1 MSDRTTCIVEARM
14 TSSRLPGKVLAEVA
28 GRPLLAHMIARLQR
42 ARRLDGIVIATTTN
56 AGCDPIVALAQEL
69 GVGVFRGSEDDVLG
83 RVLGAAQADGA
94 DRIVEV
100 TGDCPLIDPALVDTL
115 VDAFDEGGADYCSNT
130 LEPTYPRGMDVQV
143 FPTAVLAE
151 VAALTDDP
159 VDREHV
165 SIYIYEHPE
174 RYRLRSVRAAPP
186 QAPELRLTVDTPED
200 LALVR
205 AVFEALH
212 PRDPAFTLA
221 DILALLGAH
230 PELRALNAQITQK
243 AVR

>member
-1 MSDRTTCIVEARM
+1 MSGRTTCIVEARM
-14 TSSRLPGKVLAEVA
+14 TSSRLPGKVLAQAA

-56 AGCDPIVALAQEL
+56 ASCDPIVALAQEL
-69 GVGVFRGSEDDVLG
+69 GAGVFRGSEDDVLG

-100 TGDCPLIDPALVDTL
+100 TGDCPLIDPALVDAV
-115 VDAFDEGGADYCSNT
+115 VDAFDEAGVDYCSNT
-130 LEPTYPRGMDVQV
+130 LEASYPRGMDVQV

-174 RYRLRSVRAAPP
+174 RYRLRSVRADPP

-205 AVFEALH
+205 AVFETLH

-221 DILALLGAH
+221 DVLALLDAH
-230 PELRALNAQITQK
+230 PELRALNAQVTQK